1 MAQIVSNVFP
11 TVSSGSA
18 ALGFSLP
25 LSGRAVFNPTY
36 TTKEV
41 IRTNLVNWL
50 LTNKGERVMQPLFGA
65 NLRDFIGEGINDGT
79 NSAIT
84 TRIKDNVTLQFP
96 EITIKNINFDNQPD
110 TNTINLFIN
119 YIISNI
125 GVEDEINID
134 PVAEIES
141 LPLLTNNS

>member
-25 LSGRAVFNPTY
+25 LSGRAVFNPTF

-41 IRTNLVNWL
+41 IRTNLINWL
-50 LTNKGERVMQPLFGA
+50 LTNKGERVMKPLFGA

-96 EITIKNINFDNQPD
+96 EITIQNINFDNQPD
-110 TNTINLFIN
+110 RNTINLFIN

-125 GVEDEINID
+125 GVEDEINI
-134 PVAEIES
+134 AIQ
-141 LPLLTNNS
+141 

>member
-18 ALGFSLP
+18 ALDFSLP

-125 GVEDEINID
+125 GVEDEINI
-134 PVAEIES
+134 AIQ
-141 LPLLTNNS
+141 

>member
-25 LSGRAVFNPTY
+25 LSGRAVFNPTF

-41 IRTNLVNWL
+41 IRTNLINWL
-50 LTNKGERVMQPLFGA
+50 LTNKGERVMRPLFGA

-84 TRIKDNVTLQFP
+84 TRIKDNVTLQFT
-96 EITIKNINFDNQPD
+96 EITIQNINFDNQPD
-110 TNTINLFIN
+110 RNTINLFIN

-125 GVEDEINID
+125 GVEDEINI
-134 PVAEIES
+134 AIQ
-141 LPLLTNNS
+141 

>member
-125 GVEDEINID
+125 GVEDEINI
-134 PVAEIES
+134 AIQ
-141 LPLLTNNS
+141 

>member
-1 MAQIVSNVFP
+1 MAQIVSNVLP

-125 GVEDEINID
+125 GVEDEINI
-134 PVAEIES
+134 AIQ
-141 LPLLTNNS
+141 

>member
-25 LSGRAVFNPTY
+25 FSGRAVFNPTY

-125 GVEDEINID
+125 GVEDEINI
-134 PVAEIES
+134 AIQ
-141 LPLLTNNS
+141 